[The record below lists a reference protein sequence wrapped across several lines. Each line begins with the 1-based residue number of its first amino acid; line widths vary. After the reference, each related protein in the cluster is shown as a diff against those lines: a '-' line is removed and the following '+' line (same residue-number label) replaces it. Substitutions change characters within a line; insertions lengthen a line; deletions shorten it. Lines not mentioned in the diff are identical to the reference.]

1 MILNLEVDLKLGSL
15 IHWAKT
21 DCLELFEKIRPT
33 LNCNKQVFND
43 DKKYESIKIDTPYL
57 VPVVGTQYNESQK
70 TFKEISDNF
79 VNNNNI
85 KSLVIKSKY
94 GSGKT
99 TYLKQLMEDQQ
110 YQRVLFITYRQT
122 LARDIMRNFESLG
135 FANYLDA
142 YDKPR
147 TWDSLS

>member
-1 MILNLEVDLKLGSL
+1 MNHK
-15 IHWAKT
+15 
-21 DCLELFEKIRPT
+21 
-33 LNCNKQVFND
+33 
-43 DKKYESIKIDTPYL
+43 
-57 VPVVGTQYNESQK
+57 K
-70 TFKEISDNF
+70 TFKQISDDF
-79 VNNNNI
+79 LNNNNI

-99 TYLKQLMEDQQ
+99 TYLKQLMEAQQ

-142 YDKPR
+142 YDNPK
-147 TWDSLS
+147 TWDSPKLIVQYDSLMKVRDKKYKIYDF